1 MADGKHEQDDD
12 PRPVTDGDLR
22 DEFTREEV
30 ERWRR
35 EADEQHNNWFSVLN
49 NAYGKD

>member
-1 MADGKHEQDDD
+1 MSEHSSERDDD

-22 DEFTREEV
+22 EEFSREEV
-30 ERWRR
+30 EQWRR
-35 EADEQHNNWFSVLN
+35 EADEHHSRWFTVLN